1 MNEMELTREYL
12 NLLKYIYSNDGLA
25 TTIKHELNATRKSLM
40 IRLEGL
46 LDIPG
51 FPGSN
56 EEERKQIKHLQ
67 EVERQYTKSALLE
80 TYKLVFGYGNPKKI
94 ADVKK
99 KWEDAHRNSDGLL
112 SKKNVDYRR
121 RVQERNQRRAYAL
134 LNYHQR

>member
-1 MNEMELTREYL
+1 MELTREYL
-12 NLLKYIYSNDGLA
+12 NLLKYIYRTDGLVVA
-25 TTIKHELNATRKSLM
+25 IKHETNATRKSLM

-56 EEERKQIKHLQ
+56 AEEREQIKQLQ

-80 TYKLVFGYGNPKKI
+80 TYKLVFGYGNPKKF
-94 ADVKK
+94 ADAKK
-99 KWEDAHRNSDGLL
+99 KWEDANRNSDELL

-121 RVQERNQRRAYAL
+121 RIEERKQRRIYSF
-134 LNYHQR
+134 LNYNRR